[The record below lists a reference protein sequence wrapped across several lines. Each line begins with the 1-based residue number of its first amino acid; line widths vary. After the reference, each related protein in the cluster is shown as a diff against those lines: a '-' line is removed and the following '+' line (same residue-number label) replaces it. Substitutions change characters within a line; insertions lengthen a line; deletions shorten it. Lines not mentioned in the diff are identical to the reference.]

1 MGRNRCESVDKMSC
15 LTPDAG
21 RRSISSLSIIR
32 LIILPY
38 LDPGSGSFLIQI
50 LIAAVLGGILS
61 ARLWFGRI
69 LGVFRRSSSQNRTA
83 SSLADPD
90 LEEADIDNG
99 KGPGDV

>member
-1 MGRNRCESVDKMSC
+1 MSC